1 MENGIQI
8 KTYKV
13 DYEFLKNNY
22 LDPKTWELRYT
33 IFNYKG
39 MKVDVFLGSIN
50 VQSKTL
56 EFRIKGTFA
65 NTIGGYE
72 DYSVLVC
79 YPLERTDFTPKMF
92 QNSINSSLKS
102 VVRMLCVFS
111 STTDA
116 DDKFDLRIQNERSI
130 IGDLFNDLY
139 YDKLPEAFESFIEEI
154 RDNYI
159 RDNETVNGK
168 RGRYKR
174 EYENLLCDEYLG
186 ALDAMINEEQS
197 QPEDV
202 KEIIIPI
209 TDEIKEYEKLVE
221 DFENMNAEDFVDE
234 YGFDAPEGLE

>member
-39 MKVDVFLGSIN
+39 MKVDVFLGLIN

-65 NTIGGYE
+65 NTIGSYVTH
-72 DYSVLVC
+72 SSMAK
-79 YPLERTDFTPKMF
+79 YPLERDDFTPKMF

-102 VVRMLCVFS
+102 VVTTLCAFS

-116 DDKFDLRIQNERSI
+116 DDKFDLRIQNERNM
-130 IGDLFNDLY
+130 IGDLFDDLY
-139 YDKLPEAFESFIEEI
+139 ADSIPDALDSFVDDI
-154 RDNYI
+154 RDKYI
-159 RDNETVNGK
+159 DANETVNSK
-168 RGRYKR
+168 RWRYKR